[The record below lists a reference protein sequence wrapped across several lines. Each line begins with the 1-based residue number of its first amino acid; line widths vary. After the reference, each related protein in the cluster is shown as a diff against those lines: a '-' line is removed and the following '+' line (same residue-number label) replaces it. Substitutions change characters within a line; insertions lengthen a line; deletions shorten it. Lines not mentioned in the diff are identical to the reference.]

1 MGRLLRPEDGDGQE
15 AWAQFLFNLEMA
27 RSLVMLPTETVSA
40 LLFAGANWS
49 GSGWTTSKASRVLY
63 GLTQIPLVASVVSA
77 YSHAWL
83 FALSIVANLEV
94 SGLDLNDRASE
105 AAFALAS
112 LISGEAEQAEG
123 EGERRSAQQTAN
135 GAEENE
141 NANEGPT
148 FDWEELPVEL
158 PVDLQ
163 KLYAR
168 FTGPTGQKFDIKFF
182 FRRNPI
188 IHSVTSESPRE
199 QSPR

>member
-1 MGRLLRPEDGDGQE
+1 METSIQEEFVGRLLRPEDDDGQE
-15 AWAQFLFNLEMA
+15 AWAQFLFNFEMGRA
-27 RSLVMLPTETVSA
+27 LVMLPPETVSA
-40 LLFAGANWS
+40 LLVPGANWS

-94 SGLDLNDRASE
+94 SGLDLTDRASE

-112 LISGEAEQAEG
+112 LISGEAEKAEG

-141 NANEGPT
+141 NANEGPM
-148 FDWEELPVEL
+148 FDWEELPEEL
-158 PVDLQ
+158 PVDLR

-168 FTGPTGQKFDIKFF
+168 FTGPTGQKFDIKKF
-182 FRRNPI
+182 
-188 IHSVTSESPRE
+188 
-199 QSPR
+199 